1 MKQITISVED
11 DKVDFFLELIDS
23 MEGVYMS
30 EEPIASLHTFGE
42 QKRGIYDAIISL
54 QQGKGIPSSEDNLL
68 N

>member
-1 MKQITISVED
+1 MRQITINVED
-11 DKVDFFLELIDS
+11 DKVDFFLELVDS
-23 MEGVYMS
+23 MDGVYTS
-30 EEPIASLHTFGE
+30 EETIASLHRFGE